1 MNYTE
6 RKIVLNYLAH
16 INYKDGLCVIINSMR
31 AKHKGQEQYDRMTQ
45 KDRELML
52 KKIVINYLVDCVSQS
67 LIGYN
72 VHGTT
77 YKRILK
83 LKDLMNQKY
92 DTMTDK
98 EREIIYNKILKN

>member
-1 MNYTE
+1 MNSIE
-6 RKIVLNYLAH
+6 RKIVLNYLRN
-16 INYKDGLCVIINSMR
+16 INYKDGLFVIINSIK
-31 AKHKGQEQYDRMTQ
+31 AKHKGREQYDNMTQ
-45 KDRELML
+45 RDKELML
-52 KKIVINYLVDCVSQS
+52 KEIVINYLVDCVSQS

-83 LKDLMNQKY
+83 LKGLMNQKY

-98 EREIIYNKILKN
+98 EREIIYKKILKN

>member
-6 RKIVLNYLAH
+6 RKIVLNYLTH
-16 INYKDGLCVIINSMR
+16 INYKDGLFIIINSIK
-31 AKHKGQEQYDRMTQ
+31 AKHKGREQYDCMTQ

-52 KKIVINYLVDCVSQS
+52 KKIVVNYLVDCVSQS

-77 YKRILK
+77 YKRMLK
-83 LKDLMNQKY
+83 LKGLMDQKY
-92 DTMTDK
+92 HTMTDR